1 MDGGGAAMIDRGKF
15 NVLGVQISAVD
26 YSAAVERVMSAARLG
41 EPLAVSALAVH
52 GVMTGVLD
60 QTHRY
65 RLNSFDLVVPD
76 GQPVRWALRL
86 LHGESLPDR
95 VYGPTLMQQVC
106 RRAASEGLPIFL
118 YGSTEENLQNLERR
132 LVDQHPGLRIAGR
145 RASAFRRL
153 TTQERDEAAEEIR
166 ASGARL
172 TLVGLGCPRQEVFV
186 FEMRRL
192 LSMPLLAVGAAFA
205 FHAGTLPQAPVA
217 MQRVGL
223 EWMFRLIQEPGRLW
237 KRYLLLN
244 PLYLTLLG
252 LQKTKLWNAARGLDQ
267 PPQEELRYG

>member
-1 MDGGGAAMIDRGKF
+1 MDGGGTAMIDRGKF

-95 VYGPTLMQQVC
+95 VYGPMLMQQVC

-118 YGSTEENLQNLERR
+118 YGSTEANLQNLERR
-132 LVDQHPGLRIAGR
+132 LVDQHLGLRIAGR

-223 EWMFRLIQEPGRLW
+223 EWVFRLMQEPGRLW

-252 LQKTKLWNAARGLDQ
+252 LQKTKLWNAARSLGQ